1 MDPAP
6 SSGTTF
12 SQCLGS
18 LSNFLPGTNQDAKI
32 YCLINLYTI
41 HRYQEERNAEL
52 TGSQCE
58 ARFWLSD
65 GGRLRPECS

>member
-18 LSNFLPGTNQDAKI
+18 LPNFLPDTNKDAKI
-32 YCLINLYTI
+32 YGLINLYTI
-41 HRYQEERNAEL
+41 HKYREERNAFA
-52 TGSQCE
+52 TG
-58 ARFWLSD
+58 
-65 GGRLRPECS
+65 